1 MNVTCELPKPVPSGL
16 RLVRERDALQTRVRI
31 LEAALGCI
39 EREAEHALAEPGI
52 AFLVT
57 RRVAAVARQTRL

>member
-1 MNVTCELPKPVPSGL
+1 MNVTCERPEPVASG
-16 RLVRERDALQTRVRI
+16 RGVARERDAMQTRVRI

-39 EREAEHALAEPGI
+39 EEEAERALAEPGI

-57 RRVAAVARQTRL
+57 RRVAAVARQARL